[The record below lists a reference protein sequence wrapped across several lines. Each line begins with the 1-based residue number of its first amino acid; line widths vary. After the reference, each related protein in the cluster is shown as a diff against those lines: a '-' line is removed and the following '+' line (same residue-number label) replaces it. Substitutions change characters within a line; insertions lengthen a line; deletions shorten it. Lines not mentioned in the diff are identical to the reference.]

1 QYMRVSGKEERERG
15 EESDELRGLLEAVS
29 DKGLKVL
36 SIAELDRLRAL
47 LVAKDYGE
55 NKKADKARK
64 KLLKK
69 INAEMFDRHSPR
81 RLF

>member
-1 QYMRVSGKEERERG
+1 MRVSGKEERERG

>member
-1 QYMRVSGKEERERG
+1 MRVSGKEERERG
-15 EESDELRGLLEAVS
+15 EEPDELRGLLEAVS
-29 DKGLKVL
+29 DKGLKIL

-69 INAEMFDRHSPR
+69 INAEMFDRHLPR

>member
-1 QYMRVSGKEERERG
+1 MRVSGKEERERG
-15 EESDELRGLLEAVS
+15 EELDELRGLLEAVS

>member
-1 QYMRVSGKEERERG
+1 MRVSGKEERERG
-15 EESDELRGLLEAVS
+15 EEPDELRGLLEAVS

-47 LVAKDYGE
+47 LVEKDYGE
-55 NKKADKARK
+55 KKKADKARK

>member
-1 QYMRVSGKEERERG
+1 MDSEP
-15 EESDELRGLLEAVS
+15 DELRSLLEAVS